1 MEQFVATLTVCMG
14 KRENGKEERRVWQMQ
29 QAAKSNRE
37 HLISVQLPPNAM
49 KKQKTK
55 KEMKRKEYTSKK
67 KREEK
72 TENDCFSFIKMSFY
86 YGKSSWP
93 IAEVRCQRRWGVKLS
108 KAAATT
114 TAAVKRAANLCA
126 ISTGNG

>member
-1 MEQFVATLTVCMG
+1 MANAASSKVKPRTL
-14 KRENGKEERRVWQMQ
+14 NFWAA
-29 QAAKSNRE
+29 AAKRDEEAKNQKRNE
-37 HLISVQLPPNAM
+37 
-49 KKQKTK
+49 KKGVH
-55 KEMKRKEYTSKK
+55 SKK

>member
-1 MEQFVATLTVCMG
+1 MANAASSKVKPRTLNFCAA
-14 KRENGKEERRVWQMQ
+14 
-29 QAAKSNRE
+29 AAKRNEEAKNQKRNE
-37 HLISVQLPPNAM
+37 
-49 KKQKTK
+49 KKGVH
-55 KEMKRKEYTSKK
+55 SK

-93 IAEVRCQRRWGVKLS
+93 IVEVRCQRRWGVKLS
-108 KAAATT
+108 KAVATT